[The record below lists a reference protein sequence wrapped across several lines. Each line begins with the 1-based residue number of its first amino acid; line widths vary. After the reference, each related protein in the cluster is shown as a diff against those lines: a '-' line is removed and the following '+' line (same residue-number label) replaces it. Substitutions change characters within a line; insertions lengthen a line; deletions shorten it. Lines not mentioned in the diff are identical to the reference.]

1 MRREMGRECATVRR
15 VVGVPVCCCCWVG
28 QAGEVELSLRAVGV
42 PAAGA
47 ALTQQ
52 AILTCDIISERRRAA
67 VF

>member
-42 PAAGA
+42 ASGLPL
-47 ALTQQ
+47 ALP
-52 AILTCDIISERRRAA
+52 LTSRSRPL
-67 VF
+67 